1 MKVLRYGLTAT
12 LLLSAPT
19 AFALTMTHS
28 ANMSSCPLSGEVH
41 GYCVSESEA
50 STFNA
55 TSSIDIDC
63 GMFRNGV
70 RTSSRRGSAPAA
82 NKVTRFKTTLHT
94 QLLYDSN
101 ICVQNRS
108 LYRLSTMF
116 GTPIASGQSGAHE
129 CLYIQRPNIEIR

>member
-1 MKVLRYGLTAT
+1 MKALRYGLTVFF
-12 LLLSAPT
+12 LLSAPS
-19 AFALTMTHS
+19 AFALTIKHS
-28 ANMSSCPLSGEVH
+28 ASMSSCPISDEVH

-50 STFNA
+50 SAFNSTA
-55 TSSIDIDC
+55 SIDINC

-70 RTSSRRGSAPAA
+70 RTSSRIASAPAY

-94 QLLYDSN
+94 PLRYDSN

-108 LYRLSTMF
+108 LYRLASLF

-129 CLYIQRPNIEIR
+129 CMFVQRPNIEIR